1 MKHKIIL
8 AIIALLGL
16 SLNAQEGLQ
25 TDVIETNNGDLNI
38 YFLGHGSVMF
48 TYDNQCIY
56 VDPSSSSG
64 QDFTNLP
71 KADLVLIT
79 HSHGD
84 HLDKSTLKLIV
95 TDNTKYLSNEVSYKE
110 LQKGKSIKNDESVV
124 FGGLKVESVAA
135 YNIKHKRSS
144 GQAYHPKGQGN
155 GYVIDFG
162 NKRVYLAGDTEN
174 IPEMAKL
181 KNIDIAFLPMNIP
194 YTMTPEMAKKA
205 ALLFK
210 PKVVYP
216 YHYRGT
222 DPMEL
227 KKLLQDYPEIKVKIR
242 KM

>member
-1 MKHKIIL
+1 MKNKILLSLMIIL
-8 AIIALLGL
+8 GL
-16 SLNAQEGLQ
+16 TVYAQENLQ
-25 TDVIETNNGDLNI
+25 VDVIKTNNGDLEI

-48 TYDNQCIY
+48 NYVNQYIY

-84 HLDKSTLKLIV
+84 HLDQKTLKLIV
-95 TDNTKYLSNEVSYKE
+95 TENTKYLSNEVSKQK
-110 LQKGKSIKNDESVV
+110 LQKGKSIQNNEATI
-124 FGGLKVESVAA
+124 FGGLHIESVAA

-155 GYVIDFG
+155 GYIINFG
-162 NKRVYLAGDTEN
+162 DKRVYLAGDTEDV
-174 IPEMAKL
+174 PEMARL

-194 YTMTPEMAKKA
+194 YTMTPEMAKNA
-205 ALLFK
+205 AILFK

-227 KKLLQDYPEIKVKIR
+227 KKLLKDYPEIEVKIR